1 MRSAMATAVAVAL
14 IGLVSSIVTVVF
26 EKESDRV
33 IEKIIYQEANTTAEC
48 EKQYHKIIL
57 TDK

>member
-1 MRSAMATAVAVAL
+1 MRNAMATVVAVAL
-14 IGLVSSIVTVVF
+14 IGLVSSIITVVF
-26 EKESDRV
+26 EKESDGV
-33 IEKIIYQEANTTAEC
+33 ITKLVYQEANTTAEC